1 MTILAL
7 DTSSDWLSAAVV
19 KDGQT
24 LSLYHKNNQ
33 KTHSEFVMGAVDEV
47 MQKSNLTLDDI
58 DLFAVNKGPGSFTGI
73 RIGLAIIKAFAH
85 VKNKPV
91 AAVDSLQSLCYYA
104 LPGEMRLLCPMIDAR
119 AGRVYTGLYR
129 FENGRLTAI
138 FPSCVL
144 PVEELTGKIQE
155 DTIYIGDGAQAY
167 KDQLPQA
174 AFTEHNECSAE
185 LIAKC
190 ALSMYHENK
199 VSDYKDVS
207 AFYIAIPQAER
218 ERLKKLEE
226 SK

>member
-19 KDGQT
+19 KDGET
-24 LSLYHKNNQ
+24 LSLYHQNNN
-33 KTHSEFVMGAVDEV
+33 KTHSEFVMGAIDEV
-47 MQKSNLTLDDI
+47 MQKSGLTFDHI

-91 AAVDSLQSLCYYA
+91 AAVDSLQALCYYA
-104 LPGEMRLLCPMIDAR
+104 DNHENQLLCPMIDAR

-129 FENGRLTAI
+129 FEDGRLTTLL
-138 FPSCVL
+138 PSCVL
-144 PVEELTGKIQE
+144 PIDDLTEKIQE
-155 DTIYIGDGAQAY
+155 STLYIGDGAKVY
-167 KDQLPQA
+167 KDRLPHA
-174 AFTEHNECSAE
+174 AFIERNECSAE
-185 LIAKC
+185 LIAQC

-199 VSDYKDVS
+199 VNDYKDAS